1 MSQILFETSN
11 PATGPETCPQLSL
24 FLQVWCAGFVWICQF
39 FLIFFALVDLDVLSF
54 LNCFF
59 SGFVALG
66 PEEVFLDF
74 PCILATV
81 IPNTQKGQK
90 HFFRFFDTT
99 SFFDQVLP
107 S

>member
-1 MSQILFETSN
+1 MFVPHEYCWYFLF
-11 PATGPETCPQLSL
+11 
-24 FLQVWCAGFVWICQF
+24 FV
-39 FLIFFALVDLDVLSF
+39 LLLEYMLLSF

>member
-1 MSQILFETSN
+1 M
-11 PATGPETCPQLSL
+11 
-24 FLQVWCAGFVWICQF
+24 
-39 FLIFFALVDLDVLSF
+39 LSF

>member
-1 MSQILFETSN
+1 MERKLH
-11 PATGPETCPQLSL
+11 
-24 FLQVWCAGFVWICQF
+24 
-39 FLIFFALVDLDVLSF
+39 ALCVFQRGYIARCLLLSF